1 MFINY
6 LKYHLDIES
15 TTAPKRIFAC
25 IKVYKNT
32 ENLFNSN
39 TITEVR
45 NKYTNVLLFLL
56 I

>member
-6 LKYHLDIES
+6 LKYYLDIES
-15 TTAPKRIFAC
+15 TTTPKRIFAC
-25 IKVYKNT
+25 IKILKTYII
-32 ENLFNSN
+32 E

-45 NKYTNVLLFLL
+45 NKYTNGLLFLL